1 MQDEHAF
8 PSHVKKKKKK
18 FNNFLQPSFPH
29 PHSNDHKEGPSTTVT
44 RRRQWKFST
53 LFRQGQTENVRA
65 KDVRGTSLPG
75 VSCQS
80 FGVGKLGGEK
90 SCLFISS
97 RFLPTEG
104 GGWEGKTFF
113 PHPTEGA
120 TQGWMHFCINLVLLP
135 PAGEVET
142 LLSFPPCSTVTAE
155 LLC

>member
-104 GGWEGKTFF
+104 DGWEGKLFSLT
-113 PHPTEGA
+113 PLKVPRKG
-120 TQGWMHFCINLVLLP
+120 GCIFALTWCCCRRPVRWK
-135 PAGEVET
+135 
-142 LLSFPPCSTVTAE
+142 LS
-155 LLC
+155 